1 MTSHAA
7 AAQGFGRL
15 PVDAHVHFHDRSRVV
30 DTLEA
35 ATANFSALGLA
46 AGDRVRGALL
56 LAQSFRERVFEWLR
70 DQPRVERWQI
80 AAVPAEPQS
89 LWLRSDATEILVVCG
104 RQVVAEPGLE
114 VLALGTHRRIEDGL
128 GLAATLELARS
139 GEALA
144 VMPWGFGKWTGRRKR
159 RVREAIDAEKGADLW
174 MGDNGG
180 RLSALPKPRLLGE
193 GERRGHAILPGTD
206 PFPFWHDYRRVGSFG
221 CVVPV
226 QPDADRPWQSIRAA
240 LRQAGASPQS
250 YGRGSGLLAFGLKQA
265 RMQFHKHFRGGQA

>member
-1 MTSHAA
+1 MTSRDA
-7 AAQGFGRL
+7 AAQVLNGL
-15 PVDAHVHFHDRSRVV
+15 PVDAHVHFHDRSRVA

-35 ATANFSALGLA
+35 ATANFSALGFA
-46 AGDRVRGALL
+46 AGDLIRGALL
-56 LAQSFRERVFEWLR
+56 LAQSFREHVFEWLR
-70 DQPRVERWQI
+70 DQARVERWRI
-80 AAVPAEPQS
+80 AAAPAEPQS
-89 LWLRSDATEILVVCG
+89 LWLRSDAAEILVVCG

-114 VLALGTHRRIEDGL
+114 VLALGTHRRIADGL

-139 GEALA
+139 GDALA

-159 RVREAIDAEKGADLW
+159 RVRDAIDAAKGTELW

-180 RLSALPKPRLLGE
+180 RLAALPKPRLLGE

-226 QPDADRPWQSIRAA
+226 QPDAERPWQSIRSA
-240 LRQAGASPQS
+240 LKQAGASPRS
-250 YGRGSGLLAFGLKQA
+250 YGRGAGLLEFGLRQA
-265 RMQFHKHFRGGQA
+265 RMQLHKHFRGGRA

>member
-1 MTSHAA
+1 M
-7 AAQGFGRL
+7 
-15 PVDAHVHFHDRSRVV
+15 HFHDRNRVV

-70 DQPRVERWQI
+70 DQPRVERWRI
-80 AAVPAEPQS
+80 AAATAEPQS
-89 LWLRSDATEILVVCG
+89 LWLRSDAAEILVVCG
-104 RQVVAEPGLE
+104 RQAVAEPGLE
-114 VLALGTHRRIEDGL
+114 VLALGTHRQIEDGL
-128 GLAATLELARS
+128 GLWATLELARS
-139 GEALA
+139 GDALA

-159 RVREAIDAEKGADLW
+159 RVREAIDAEKGTDLW

-180 RLSALPKPRLLGE
+180 RLSALPRPRLLGE

-206 PFPFWHDYRRVGSFG
+206 PFPFWRDYRRVGSFG

-226 QPDADRPWQSIRAA
+226 VLDADRPWHSIRTA
-240 LRQAGASPQS
+240 LRDARAAPHC
-250 YGRGSGLLAFGLKQA
+250 YGRGSGVLAFGLKQA
-265 RMQFHKHFRGGQA
+265 RMQFHKHFGGGQA